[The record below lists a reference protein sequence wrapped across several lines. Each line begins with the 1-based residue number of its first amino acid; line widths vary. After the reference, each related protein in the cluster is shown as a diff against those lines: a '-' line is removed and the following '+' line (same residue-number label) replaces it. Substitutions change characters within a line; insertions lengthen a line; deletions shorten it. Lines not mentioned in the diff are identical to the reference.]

1 MESSVDARG
10 GALIVREG
18 CVKKGVEEV
27 VLGRD
32 PSTSYHDSTEI
43 LHSSKRVV
51 SSVTNVVLDD
61 AFPMHVRRE
70 ETDGQAKGASCVHHQ
85 AAFHEGR
92 EAVA

>member
-1 MESSVDARG
+1 M
-10 GALIVREG
+10 
-18 CVKKGVEEV
+18 KKGVEKV
-27 VLGRD
+27 VLRRD
-32 PSTSYHDSTEI
+32 PNTSYHDSTEI

>member
-1 MESSVDARG
+1 M
-10 GALIVREG
+10 
-18 CVKKGVEEV
+18 KKGVEKV

-32 PSTSYHDSTEI
+32 PSTSYHDSTEV

-51 SSVTNVVLDD
+51 SSMPNVVLDD
-61 AFPMHVRRE
+61 AFPVHVRRE
-70 ETDGQAKGASCVHHQ
+70 ETKGNAKRASCVHHQ

>member
-18 CVKKGVEEV
+18 FVKKGVEEV

-32 PSTSYHDSTEI
+32 PSTSYHDSTEV

-51 SSVTNVVLDD
+51 SSMPNVVLDD
-61 AFPMHVRRE
+61 AFPVHVRRE
-70 ETDGQAKGASCVHHQ
+70 ETNGKTKRASCVHHQ

-92 EAVA
+92 ETVA